1 MNGSGGVTSH
11 PNQFETMR
19 TILTLAVAGM
29 ALAINAQSLS
39 RTAVSAEQLKTERP
53 AFGAHSLPQPSPLGK
68 VEQVVGLTN
77 VTVEYS
83 RPSAKGRKVF
93 GDVVPYGTLWRTG
106 ANASTKI
113 TFDGPVKIAGE
124 MVKPGTYSLL
134 TIPHDGTWIFILNS
148 DSKVNS
154 ADGYNE
160 KNNVVYT
167 KVPAKKT
174 EFVETLTISFGNVV
188 DDAATLEVAWEN
200 LRVSVPIEAPST
212 EQALRNIDA
221 MLAGKEVKPSYL
233 HSAARFCVDRNV
245 RLKEALDWATKSV
258 NEDPKFWSVHTLAL
272 VQAANGD
279 TKSAIATAKRS
290 IEMAKEAKADAYVK
304 LNEAKIAEWS
314 K

>member
-1 MNGSGGVTSH
+1 MT
-11 PNQFETMR
+11 FAAAC
-19 TILTLAVAGM
+19 LAVAVS
-29 ALAINAQSLS
+29 AQSLS
-39 RTAVSAEQLKTERP
+39 RTAANSAQLRTAPP
-53 AFGAHSLPQPSPLGK
+53 AFGSHSLPQPSPSAK

-77 VTVEYS
+77 VSVEYS

-93 GDVVPYGTLWRTG
+93 GDVVPYGVLWRTG

-113 TFDGPVKIAGE
+113 TFDGVVNIAGQP
-124 MVKPGTYSLL
+124 VKPGTYSLL
-134 TIPHDGTWIFILNS
+134 TIPHEGAWMVVLNS

-154 ADGYNE
+154 TEGYDE
-160 KNNVVYT
+160 KNNVVT
-167 KVPAKKT
+167 AKVEPKKT
-174 EFVETLTISFGNVV
+174 DFVETFTIGFGNVV
-188 DDAATLEVAWEN
+188 NDAATLDLAWEHFK
-200 LRVSVPIEAPST
+200 VSIPMEAPST

-221 MLAGKEVKPSYL
+221 MLAEKEIKPSSL

-245 RLKEALDWATKSV
+245 RLKEALDWATRSV

-290 IEMAKEAKADAYVK
+290 LEMAKEAKADAYVK